1 MFISLRSA
9 SLARRGSFFYP
20 DISNLPDNICC
31 SNGRYFI
38 GDKKGKSVVVSG
50 NFKFI
55 LLRFGDRLRG
65 PLMKLV
71 ATIKIYAAS
80 EQEVD
85 QRRQDAG
92 EGGDEIPGAVR
103 EGG

>member
-1 MFISLRSA
+1 MFVYFA
-9 SLARRGSFFYP
+9 SICLSGAAWFFFYP
-20 DISNLPDNICC
+20 EISNLPDNICC

-71 ATIKIYAAS
+71 ATVKIYAAS
-80 EQEVD
+80 EQEGD
-85 QRRQDAG
+85 QRTSN
-92 EGGDEIPGAVR
+92 
-103 EGG
+103 